1 MADRKGADDVVGG
14 GSNDASFSS
23 RSEFVAEEP
32 FRAYVDETKLLRKTD
47 LHVVPILFLVY
58 LAAFLDRVNIS
69 NALTM
74 GLPAELGLEG
84 QQSNIALC
92 IFFVPYIIFEVP
104 SNVLMKKLNPHIW
117 LSGCILCFGIIML
130 CQGFVKSYS
139 GLLATRF
146 FLGLAEAG
154 IFPGSFYLISF
165 WYTKEEAQKRF
176 TVYWS
181 STILAGAFGGLLA
194 SAIANMNHMRGLS
207 SWRWVFILEGIATVL
222 ISVLAFFCI
231 TDFPREAKWLS
242 PEERAFLLNKT
253 KTDESRLVPVTP
265 RDVLAF
271 LRTPKAWLGGLMYLS
286 VLVTSYSLSY
296 FTPTIIQTLGYSTI
310 QTQLHSVPPFAA
322 AFGLAVVLA
331 YLSDKARIR
340 SPFIFLGLALLITGL
355 SILITTHG
363 SAHFSAEYAGVCL
376 TAMGSFGIGGMII
389 CWYVMNL
396 RGHVERSIGT
406 AWMIGFGN
414 CGGIVATFLFV
425 KKDAPY
431 YHTGYTVCLSMGCLC
446 IASCACYAFYI
457 WRQRKA
463 EVGIGKEGDGIDR
476 ELYL

>member
-1 MADRKGADDVVGG
+1 MVDRKDADVVEGPDG
-14 GSNDASFSS
+14 AFVSLHSD
-23 RSEFVAEEP
+23 FVAEEAS
-32 FRAYVDETKLLRKTD
+32 RSYVDEKKLLRKTD

-58 LAAFLDRVNIS
+58 LAAFLDRVNVS

-84 QQSNIALC
+84 QQANIALC

-104 SNVLMKKLNPHIW
+104 SNVLMKKLNPHVW
-117 LSGCILCFGIIML
+117 LAACILIFGIIMIA
-130 CQGFVKSYS
+130 QGFVKSYS

-165 WYTKEEAQKRF
+165 WYKKEESQKRF

-194 SAIANMNHMRGLS
+194 SAIGNMGGIRGLS

-222 ISVLAFFCI
+222 IGILAFFCI
-231 TDFPREAKWLS
+231 TDFPREAKWLT
-242 PEERAFLLNKT
+242 PEERIFVLNKI
-253 KTDESRLVPVTP
+253 KNDESRGVPVTTK
-265 RDVLAF
+265 DVFAF
-271 LRTPKAWLGGLMYLS
+271 LGTAKAWFGAIMYFS
-286 VLVTSYSLSY
+286 ILVTSYSLSY

-322 AFGLAVVLA
+322 AFGFAVVLA
-331 YLSDKARIR
+331 YFSDKVRMR

-363 SAHFSAEYAGVCL
+363 KSHFSAEYAGICL

-396 RGHVERSIGT
+396 WGHVERSIGT

-414 CGGIVATFLFV
+414 CGGIVATFLFE

-431 YHTGYTVCLSMGCLC
+431 YHTGYTTCLSMGCLC
-446 IASCACYAFYI
+446 IASCAGYALYI
-457 WRQRKA
+457 WRQKKA
-463 EVGIGKEGDGIDR
+463 TYVSEKEGVEMER
-476 ELYL
+476 VMYF

>member
-1 MADRKGADDVVGG
+1 MADLKGADIVD
-14 GSNDASFSS
+14 GSHGASVSS
-23 RSEFVAEEP
+23 HSDHVAEESFQP
-32 FRAYVDETKLLRKTD
+32 YVDEKKLLWKTD
-47 LHVVPILFLVY
+47 LHVVPILFIVY

-92 IFFVPYIIFEVP
+92 IFFVPYIIFEIP
-104 SNVLMKKLNPHIW
+104 SNILMKKLNPHIY
-117 LSGCILCFGIIML
+117 LPACILCFGIIML
-130 CQGFVKSYS
+130 GQGFVQSYS

-146 FLGLAEAG
+146 FLGLAESG

-165 WYTKEEAQKRF
+165 WYKKEEAQKRF
-176 TVYWS
+176 TIYWS
-181 STILAGAFGGLLA
+181 STILSGAFGGLLA
-194 SAIANMNHMRGLS
+194 SAIGCMNGIRGLS
-207 SWRWVFILEGIATVL
+207 NWRWVFILEGIATIL
-222 ISVLAFFCI
+222 IGILAFFCI

-242 PEERAFLLNKT
+242 PEERTFILNKT
-253 KTDESRLVPVTP
+253 KTNESRVIPVTAK
-265 RDVLAF
+265 DVFAF
-271 LRTPKAWLGGLMYLS
+271 LRTPKAWLGAIMYFS

-310 QTQLHSVPPFAA
+310 ETQLHSVPPFAS
-322 AFGLAVVLA
+322 AFGLAIVLA
-331 YLSDKARIR
+331 YLSDKVRMR
-340 SPFIFLGLALLITGL
+340 SPFIFFGLALLITGL

-363 SAHFSAEYAGVCL
+363 SSHFSAEYAGICL

-396 RGHVERSIGT
+396 QGHVERSIGT

-446 IASCACYAFYI
+446 VAACAGYALHI
-457 WRQRKA
+457 WQRKKA
-463 EVGIGKEGDGIDR
+463 VAGIEKEGNEMDHV
-476 ELYL
+476 LYL

>member
-1 MADRKGADDVVGG
+1 MADRKGADVMEAPNDSFMS
-14 GSNDASFSS
+14 SNSDL
-23 RSEFVAEEP
+23 VIEEP
-32 FRAYVDETKLLRKTD
+32 LRSYVNEKKLLLKTD
-47 LHVVPILFLVY
+47 LRVVPILFIVY

-92 IFFVPYIIFEVP
+92 IFFVPYILFEVP
-104 SNVLMKKLNPHIW
+104 SNVLMKKLNPHVW

-130 CQGFVKSYS
+130 CQGFVQSYS

-181 STILAGAFGGLLA
+181 STILSGAFGGLLT
-194 SAIANMNHMRGLS
+194 SAIAEMNHIRGLS

-222 ISVLAFFCI
+222 IGILAFFCI

-242 PEERAFLLNKT
+242 PEERAFLLKKT
-253 KTDESRLVPVTP
+253 KTDESRVVPVTP
-265 RDVLAF
+265 KDVLDF
-271 LRTPKAWLGGLMYLS
+271 LLTPKAWLGAFMYFS
-286 VLVTSYSLSY
+286 VLVTCYSLSY

-310 QTQLHSVPPFAA
+310 ETQLHSVPPFAA
-322 AFGLAVVLA
+322 AFGFAMVLA
-331 YLSDKARIR
+331 YLSDKARMR

-355 SILITTHG
+355 SIVMTTHG
-363 SAHFSAEYAGVCL
+363 SSHFSAEYAGICL
-376 TAMGSFGIGGMII
+376 AAMGSFGIGGMII

-431 YHTGYTVCLSMGCLC
+431 YHTGYTVCLSMVCLC
-446 IASCACYAFYI
+446 VVVCAGYALHI
-457 WRQRKA
+457 WRQKKSIIA
-463 EVGIGKEGDGIDR
+463 GIEKYGDGVDHT
-476 ELYL
+476 LYL